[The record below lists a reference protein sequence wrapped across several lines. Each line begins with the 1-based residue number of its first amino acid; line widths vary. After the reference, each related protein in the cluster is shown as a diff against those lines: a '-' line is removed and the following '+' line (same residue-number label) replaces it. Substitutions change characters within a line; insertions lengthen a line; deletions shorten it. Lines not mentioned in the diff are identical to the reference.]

1 MLVKNRFLNSTL
13 ILFITETA
21 EVKVC
26 EMLKHEDFPLP
37 IQFTVCTHNTN
48 PYETKA
54 LEGTVCYPD
63 IE

>member
-1 MLVKNRFLNSTL
+1 
-13 ILFITETA
+13 
-21 EVKVC
+21 
-26 EMLKHEDFPLP
+26 MLKHEDFPLP

-48 PYETKA
+48 PYESKA